1 MKGEYMKKVI
11 TTLSS
16 FLVLSALTVGAA
28 LSFNGKMVMATA
40 PELPHEGDL
49 YGGAH
54 ISFKASSETD
64 VLATIHL
71 DKNNEGGSDFSGN
84 GLFIR
89 MKNNASINTY
99 INLKLRC
106 MNGAMIGPK
115 QGVHSTY
122 LTASGSEVTYSD
134 IELRNYSNY
143 LILPANF
150 NGYVY
155 MNYATQMEAT
165 SDSAKG
171 KTFNKSVVTA
181 YFELSAKY
189 DTYANF
195 IIGDIFTDSQQII
208 DGSEQTSE
216 QFLANFHN
224 ESTQYLNMEQM
235 PRSDAFEPRGDLL
248 GSVNVKTDTAY
259 GGFRIMA
266 DGKSADDGVF
276 VRIRN
281 NTNNITYMVTHYNS
295 RNGGRATNTPGQNY
309 YLYNSEGTVATAYQ
323 FTDVDAGYLAIP
335 SQFNGFLYLPITSY
349 TNNLDFNPNIFNKDD
364 IYAVYFEGVMND
376 MDFGDVFTKTDTYYD
391 GSTIYPNDLAN
402 YFANDWG
409 CTLTLNEGH
418 LIPVVPEFA
427 YEEVNYL
434 GAIDGG
440 VVISCNRDNTNNT
453 IAKVRI
459 NLASA
464 TDFSSAIAITVR
476 MKGISG
482 SYPFFFRVVDNAGH
496 ISELPANNALKKAK
510 TVTLSGTVSNT
521 NNGGNDHSIFYP
533 SGFDGN
539 LVVPLEVLTS
549 YSGTANLQSV
559 VAFEIGIAVF
569 YDYDFKAAFG
579 DIGYIIES
587 TKENVIVFDASE
599 ATFDT
604 AFTKHEH
611 AEYLNL
617 ERYREPKNCPWIGD
631 VKILNSLLYPN
642 DTEMRK
648 EVTWNEG
655 DNACTYEAR
664 EDGMF
669 VHIGPFEVGHQ
680 YGSYMCLQMSE
691 KGVTLDRMQWWKMNG
706 EEKVYAKGI
715 TAYVKN
721 LSRKEIGLT
730 LQFDEYTVSNTYERW
745 CLTGYPAMYYAWD
758 VNTNAEYT
766 FYCKSDQFQI
776 PVGFEG
782 YVRIPFE
789 SYRVPD
795 WCQPTVG
802 VDNVIDLDRWSGIF
816 YLTSDNTRFEDL
828 EYLIKNVGVYFNE
841 TRRGDLFD
849 NSHTIKSNMGL

>member
-1 MKGEYMKKVI
+1 MKGEYMKKIVS
-11 TTLSS
+11 TLSS
-16 FLVLSALTVGAA
+16 FLVLGALTVGTAIA
-28 LSFNGKMVMATA
+28 FNGKIARATA
-40 PELPHEGDL
+40 PELPHAGDL

-54 ISFKASSETD
+54 ISFKSSSETD
-64 VLATIHL
+64 VLATILL

-89 MKNNASINTY
+89 MKNNTGIHTY
-99 INLKLRC
+99 INLKLKC
-106 MNGAMIGPK
+106 FNGAMIGPK
-115 QGVHSTY
+115 QGVYSTY
-122 LTASGSEVTYSD
+122 LDASGSEVTYSD
-134 IELRNYSNY
+134 ITLRDYSNY

-155 MNYATQMEAT
+155 MNYSTQMDKT
-165 SDSAKG
+165 SDSNSKV
-171 KTFNKSVVTA
+171 FNKTVVTA
-181 YFELSAKY
+181 YFEISAKY
-189 DTYANF
+189 DTYADF
-195 IIGDIFTDSQQII
+195 VIGDMFTDSTQII

-224 ESTQYLNMEQM
+224 QSTQYLNMEQM
-235 PRSDAFEPRGDLL
+235 PRSDNFEPRGDLL
-248 GSVNVKTDTAY
+248 GSVNVKTSGEY

-281 NTNNITYMVTHYNS
+281 NTNNINYLVTHYNS
-295 RNGGRATNTPGQNY
+295 RNGGRTTNTPGKDY

-323 FTDVDAGYLAIP
+323 FTNVDAGYLAIP
-335 SQFNGFLYLPITSY
+335 SQFDGFLYLPIASY
-349 TNNLDFNPNIFNKDD
+349 TNNLDFNPNTFNKDD
-364 IYAVYFEGVMND
+364 LYAVYFEGIMND
-376 MDFGDVFTKTDTYYD
+376 LDFGDVFTKTTNIYD
-391 GSTIYPNDLAN
+391 GSNIYPADLAN

-418 LIPVVPEFA
+418 LIPVIPEFA
-427 YEEVNYL
+427 YDEVNYQ

-440 VVISCNRDNTNNT
+440 VVVSCNRDTTNNT

-459 NLASA
+459 NLGS
-464 TDFSSAIAITVR
+464 TVDFSSALAITVR
-476 MKGISG
+476 LKGISG
-482 SYPFFFRVVDNAGH
+482 AYPFFFRVVDNAGH
-496 ISELPANNALKKAK
+496 ISELPANNAEKKAK
-510 TVTLSGTVSNT
+510 TVTLNGTVSNT
-521 NNGGNDHSIFYP
+521 VAGGNDHSIFYP

-539 LVVPLEVLTS
+539 LVIPLEVLVS
-549 YSGTANLQSV
+549 YSGTANLSSI

-579 DIGYIIES
+579 DIGYIIED
-587 TKENVIVFDASE
+587 TKQNVIVFDASE

-611 AEYLNL
+611 AEFINL
-617 ERYREPKNCPWIGD
+617 EKYSEPKNCSWIGD
-631 VKILNSLLYPN
+631 VKVLNPLIYPN
-642 DTEMRK
+642 DTEMKK

-680 YGSYMCLQMSE
+680 YGSYMCLQMPE

-706 EEKVYAKGI
+706 ENKEYAKGI

-721 LSRKEIGLT
+721 LSRKEIGIT
-730 LQFDEYTVSNTYERW
+730 LQFDEFTVSNTYERW

-795 WCQPTVG
+795 WCQSTVG
-802 VDNVIDLDRWSGIF
+802 VDNVIDLDRWSGVF

-849 NSHTIKSNMGL
+849 NSHSIKNNMGL